1 MTLHSA
7 VAAVGLAF
15 IYIVFVA
22 GLCVVL
28 DIAPFPK
35 GVLLGIDNQ
44 CFGGSIHVE
53 SPTGGRFLSY
63 AVGRGLSGIQVVVI
77 SGERVE
83 DIGRVFAIVV
93 LGFERVAL
101 DHQQSVLIVCGDLS
115 RFPCEQVVVY
125 VSPPLRHDFGGAAI
139 EHPITVEHGYDRIV
153 RGVGAS
159 AYIDYCQIA
168 IPHFAFFG
176 GIFPYFQR
184 PFGSGLQFDFLQGLF
199 PGGFFAVNVA
209 FEPRR
214 TTAATQLF
222 HQRGI
227 EHSFARV
234 AECLYIIAGIFGHH
248 VGMPGILFPFLP
260 IPSDCFERG
269 SPVP

>member
-28 DIAPFPK
+28 DIASFPK

-53 SPTGGRFLSY
+53 SPTGGWFLSY
-63 AVGRGLSGIQVVVI
+63 AVGRGLSGIQVAVI

-101 DHQQSVLIVCGDLS
+101 YHQQSVLIVCGDLS

-139 EHPITVEHGYDRIV
+139 
-153 RGVGAS
+153 
-159 AYIDYCQIA
+159 Q
-168 IPHFAFFG
+168 
-176 GIFPYFQR
+176 
-184 PFGSGLQFDFLQGLF
+184 
-199 PGGFFAVNVA
+199 
-209 FEPRR
+209 
-214 TTAATQLF
+214 
-222 HQRGI
+222 
-227 EHSFARV
+227 
-234 AECLYIIAGIFGHH
+234 
-248 VGMPGILFPFLP
+248 
-260 IPSDCFERG
+260 
-269 SPVP
+269 

>member
-7 VAAVGLAF
+7 VAAVGFAF

-28 DIAPFPK
+28 DIASFPK
-35 GVLLGIDNQ
+35 GVLLSIDNQ

-101 DHQQSVLIVCGDLS
+101 YHQQSVLDRKS
-115 RFPCEQVVVY
+115 VV
-125 VSPPLRHDFGGAAI
+125 
-139 EHPITVEHGYDRIV
+139 
-153 RGVGAS
+153 
-159 AYIDYCQIA
+159 
-168 IPHFAFFG
+168 
-176 GIFPYFQR
+176 
-184 PFGSGLQFDFLQGLF
+184 
-199 PGGFFAVNVA
+199 
-209 FEPRR
+209 
-214 TTAATQLF
+214 
-222 HQRGI
+222 
-227 EHSFARV
+227 
-234 AECLYIIAGIFGHH
+234 
-248 VGMPGILFPFLP
+248 
-260 IPSDCFERG
+260 
-269 SPVP
+269 